1 MAYTVHRTG
10 THTVIAYSGRV
21 IAHGATTLEP
31 DVIERLLRDL
41 VEHHPEGKKRPNTK
55 GADAKK

>member
-1 MAYTVHRTG
+1 MAYTIHRTG
-10 THTVIAYSGRV
+10 THTVIAHNGRV

-41 VEHHPEGKKRPNTK
+41 VEGHPEGKKK
-55 GADAKK
+55 LKA